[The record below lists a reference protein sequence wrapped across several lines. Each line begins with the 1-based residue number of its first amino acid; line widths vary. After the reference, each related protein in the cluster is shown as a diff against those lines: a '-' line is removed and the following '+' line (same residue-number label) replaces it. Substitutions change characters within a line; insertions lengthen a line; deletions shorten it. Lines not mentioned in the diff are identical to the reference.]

1 MFRPSPDAE
10 IDDSVAELEFP
21 AGTSQDHMTWITDRM
36 ATSYGE
42 GGYPWTRLGYT
53 YDWNPD
59 TPEVGLSEFV
69 ITKGSTVMVESV
81 TAQHVYCA
89 MQP

>member
-59 TPEVGLSEFV
+59 TP
-69 ITKGSTVMVESV
+69 
-81 TAQHVYCA
+81 
-89 MQP
+89 